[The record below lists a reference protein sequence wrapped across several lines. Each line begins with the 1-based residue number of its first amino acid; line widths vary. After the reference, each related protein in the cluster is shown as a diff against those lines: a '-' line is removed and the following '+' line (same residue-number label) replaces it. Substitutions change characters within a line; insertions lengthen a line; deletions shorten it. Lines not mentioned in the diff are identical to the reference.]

1 VARLRPGLGPRIDPL
16 YDAEFGRTFADLS
29 PGQSRTLHTSGYI
42 ELFTQTAQQSAP
54 ARTAYEQLQALMAVV
69 HRQPKRAFPDMG
81 LFGIADAPHV
91 WAQVKRLRYLTTD
104 PDTGIALPL
113 HSLNPTTTGQTPLD
127 PSELNTHLAQLERLT
142 GGRLAQARMIGLTV
156 DFDFTVEAGKLQT
169 VLTQTAGEIEAGPV
183 PEKHRVM
190 LDQVMFG
197 GWRRPFGAAQ
207 APFDFQDVA
216 LSGGMSA
223 QIKSAMRE
231 LRDGN
236 NFSITPV
243 PSLDYGIEETGKNV
257 IIGVVDFGCD
267 FAHPSFCSE
276 DRKQSRILKLW
287 DQNDDPEFPLGPT
300 IVTPKPPS
308 VAIAGEPCAFGFG
321 RVFEKS
327 DIDRVLEEWQENH
340 ANEADWPYQAL
351 GYDPHHHY
359 YVPKKQGDP
368 ATVGAHGTCVL
379 DVAASRHRRWS
390 PHFTGDDNPI
400 VMGVA
405 PQSDIVFVQVRT
417 REQRDGRRV
426 LDPNDVV
433 DGVAYI
439 FHVAAEKGLPCVVN
453 LSLNTM
459 SGPHDGDGH
468 FERRLSNLLR
478 SNGAGKKAKG
488 RAVVVAAGN
497 LPNNNA
503 AWRTWQHL
511 ADRVNPGQP
520 FEFLWKFLDQSDVTR
535 NSLEIWYEAD
545 AAWLQVSLNH
555 PSAGHIA
562 TVSPGYAAELFC
574 NGTLIGSIVGSR
586 VRPTIQD
593 SADLKPSAD
602 LKLPGS
608 DNVPG
613 RHVIYLSLD
622 PHATATGSWKISLTL
637 VDAANQ
643 PIGAARNPIA
653 FNVWLER
660 DDIGQTGIARREGAL
675 FIDPPDRNVCI
686 GTLSCGADPVVVAA
700 YDASKSAVGMWNYS
714 ASGPTALES
723 KKPDISAPGADVWVI
738 LSKQETMR
746 RSQSGTSIAAP
757 FVTGTI
763 ACMFEAAPAAELETI
778 RAALRDSARGGSAGG
793 PQSGWSPQLGW
804 GRLNPK
810 EAVRLVRA
818 TSSTPSGG
826 ITEDHVARRLP

>member
-1 VARLRPGLGPRIDPL
+1 
-16 YDAEFGRTFADLS
+16 
-29 PGQSRTLHTSGYI
+29 
-42 ELFTQTAQQSAP
+42 
-54 ARTAYEQLQALMAVV
+54 
-69 HRQPKRAFPDMG
+69 
-81 LFGIADAPHV
+81 
-91 WAQVKRLRYLTTD
+91 
-104 PDTGIALPL
+104 
-113 HSLNPTTTGQTPLD
+113 
-127 PSELNTHLAQLERLT
+127 LERLT
-142 GGRLAQARMIGLTV
+142 GGPLAQARMIGLTV
-156 DFDFTVEAGKLQT
+156 DFDFTVDAGKLQT
-169 VLTQTAGEIEAGPV
+169 VLTQAAGEIEDGPV
-183 PEKHRVM
+183 PEEHRVM
-190 LDQVMFG
+190 LDRVMFG
-197 GWRRPFGAAQ
+197 GWRQPFGAAQ

-216 LSGGMSA
+216 LSSPMSP

-308 VAIAGEPCAFGFG
+308 VAIGREPCAFGFG

-327 DIDRVLEEWQENH
+327 DIDRVLEEWQANH

-351 GYDPHHHY
+351 GYDPHHHN
-359 YVPKKQGDP
+359 YVPKKQ
-368 ATVGAHGTCVL
+368 ANERVVAHGTCVL
-379 DVAASRHRRWS
+379 DVAASRDREWKIDGARA
-390 PHFTGDDNPI
+390 DNPL
-400 VMGVA
+400 VKGVA

-439 FHVAAEKGLPCVVN
+439 FHVAAARGQPCVVN

-478 SNGAGKKAKG
+478 SNGAGKEARG

-497 LPNNNA
+497 LPDNNEA
-503 AWRTWQHL
+503 YRTWQHL
-511 ADRVNPGQP
+511 ADRVGPGQP
-520 FEFLWKFLDQSDVTR
+520 FQFLWKFTDDKDVTR
-535 NSLEIWYEAD
+535 NSLEIWYEAND
-545 AAWLQVSLNH
+545 AWLQVSLNH
-555 PSAGHIA
+555 PNAGHIA

-574 NGTLIGSIVGSR
+574 NGTLVGSIIGSR
-586 VRPTIQD
+586 VRPAIQD
-593 SADLKPSAD
+593 SADLKRTAD
-602 LKLPGS
+602 LKLPAS
-608 DNVPG
+608 DTVPG

-622 PHATATGSWKISLTL
+622 PHATATGSWKISLTM

-643 PIGAARNPIA
+643 PIGAAQDPIA

-660 DDIGQTGIARREGAL
+660 DDNGQTGIARREGTSS
-675 FIDPPDRNVCI
+675 FIDPPDRNVSI
-686 GTLSCGADPVVVAA
+686 GTLSCGTDPIVVAA
-700 YDASKSAVGMWNYS
+700 YDASTSVVDMWNYS
-714 ASGPTALES
+714 ASGPTALEG
-723 KKPDISAPGADVWVI
+723 KKPDISAPGASVWLIV
-738 LSKQETMR
+738 SKQETMR
-746 RSQSGTSIAAP
+746 MRQWGTSIAAP

-778 RAALRDSARGGSAGG
+778 RAALRDSARGGSPGG

-810 EAVRLVRA
+810 EAVHRVRA

-826 ITEDHVARRLP
+826 RTEDHVARRLP